1 MFIDAT
7 HPEETRVVV
16 VDGSRVD
23 EFDFE
28 SQARRQLRGNIYL
41 ARVTRVEPSLQAAFV
56 EYGGNRHGFLAFNEI
71 HPDYYQIPHDDRKRL
86 LEEERKAAADAAAQ
100 EDKAAEAGL
109 PEGGEDA
116 VAEARRRGPMRN
128 YKIQEVI
135 KRRQIL
141 LVQVVKEERGTKG
154 AALTTYLSLAGRY
167 CVLMPN
173 TARGGGISRKITSAT
188 DRKRLKKIAT
198 DLEVP
203 DGMGLIVRTA
213 GAKRTKAEI
222 KRDADYLMRL
232 WEQIREQTLKSIA
245 PCLIYEESNL
255 VKRAIRDL
263 YDKDI
268 EDILVD
274 GESAYREA
282 KDFIRMLMP
291 SHAKKVQPFRE
302 NTPLFLK
309 HKIEDQLEA
318 IYQPTVQL
326 KSGGYLVINQT
337 EALVAIDVNSGRA
350 TRERNIEQTAL
361 RTNLEA
367 AEEACR
373 QFRLRDLAGL
383 IVVDFIDMEE
393 SKNVR
398 AVEKK
403 MRDCLKRDR
412 ARVQAGKI
420 SSFGLMELSRQRRRA
435 NLLEGS
441 HTECPTCK
449 GRGIVRSVESA
460 ALHVLRRVEEE
471 GLSGRAK
478 LIRVRTA
485 PAVALYLL
493 NEKRESLNALETRC
507 GMRALVDA
515 DESMIPPQLE
525 ISRLEERREDEV
537 FQPEART
544 KPPIVEEEEPE
555 VPEEVEAEEE
565 EEIEAEAEAEEAEGE
580 AEAEA
585 AEAVG
590 EDRAARAEGQPP
602 GEGGGRR
609 RRRRRR
615 RRRGGGEGEGQRAPE
630 QAREG
635 AREAAPAMAEG
646 FEEGEEPEEELE
658 EAEGEGAPVAATA
671 DSQQAREGEGGRRR
685 RRRRGRRGGRG
696 RRGEGGEVGRLE
708 AGQGGVSAAAPSG
721 MRVITPEGEADA
733 DEAAAYAPPPSRPE
747 PQREERAPAPPPQPA
762 PVASGEEGEEGTT
775 PAPAPAPKAP
785 PASDQEAEERRKR
798 WQARVKSWLG
808 G

>member
-71 HPDYYQIPHDDRKRL
+71 HPDYYQIPYDDRKKL
-86 LEEERKAAADAAAQ
+86 LEEERKAAVDAAEREERAV
-100 EDKAAEAGL
+100 ESGAPDSE
-109 PEGGEDA
+109 EDA
-116 VAEARRRGPMRN
+116 AEARRRGPMRN

-141 LVQVVKEERGTKG
+141 LVQVVKEERGSKG

-188 DRKRLKKIAT
+188 DRKRLKKVAAE
-198 DLEVP
+198 LEVP
-203 DGMGLIVRTA
+203 EGMGLIVRTA

-222 KRDADYLMRL
+222 KRDADYLLRL
-232 WEQIREQTLKSIA
+232 WNEIRELTFKSVA
-245 PCLIYEESNL
+245 PSLIYEESNL

-263 YDKDI
+263 YDKDV
-268 EDILVD
+268 EDVLVD
-274 GESAYREA
+274 GENAYREA

-291 SHAKKVQPFRE
+291 SHAKKVQPYRDA
-302 NTPLFLK
+302 TPLFLK
-309 HKIEDQLEA
+309 HKIEDQLEQ
-318 IYQPTVQL
+318 IYQPVVQL

-350 TRERNIEQTAL
+350 TRERNIEATAL
-361 RTNLEA
+361 KTNLEA

-393 SKNVR
+393 AKNIR

-403 MRDCLKRDR
+403 LRDCLKRDR

-420 SSFGLMELSRQRRRA
+420 STFGLMELSRQRRRA
-435 NLLEGS
+435 SLLEGS
-441 HTECPTCK
+441 HTECPTCR

-460 ALHVLRRVEEE
+460 ALHVLRRIEEE
-471 GLSGRAK
+471 GVKGRAK
-478 LIRVRTA
+478 LIRVRTT
-485 PAVALYLL
+485 PSVAIYLL
-493 NEKRESLNALETRC
+493 NEKRESLNALEQRC
-507 GMRALVDA
+507 GMRALIEGDDA
-515 DESMIPPQLE
+515 MIPPELE
-525 ISRLEERREDEV
+525 ITRIEERREGEAAPVAPRVAAITAADLAPEIEDEV
-537 FQPEART
+537 D
-544 KPPIVEEEEPE
+544 EEE
-555 VPEEVEAEEE
+555 EEVEADAEAD
-565 EEIEAEAEAEEAEGE
+565 AEAEAVEAHGE
-580 AEAEA
+580 AA
-585 AEAVG
+585 AAS
-590 EDRAARAEGQPP
+590 EGD
-602 GEGGGRR
+602 GGRR

-615 RRRGGGEGEGQRAPE
+615 RRKPGGDEAS
-630 QAREG
+630 REP
-635 AREAAPAMAEG
+635 AHVDAEAAPA
-646 FEEGEEPEEELE
+646 EEEASDAAG
-658 EAEGEGAPVAATA
+658 AETSPETSPG
-671 DSQQAREGEGGRRR
+671 REGDDGGRRR

-696 RRGEGGEVGRLE
+696 RRQGEVADIGVLA
-708 AGQGGVSAAAPSG
+708 AGPEG
-721 MRVITPEGEADA
+721 MRVIDPEGDAPPALEHEEEEEAEAEVVDARVLAPISTNGAAAGPPVREPAPAADEESPRAAARTPAPELDEPSPTADA
-733 DEAAAYAPPPSRPE
+733 
-747 PQREERAPAPPPQPA
+747 PQARERAPEAPPDA
-762 PVASGEEGEEGTT
+762 
-775 PAPAPAPKAP
+775 
-785 PASDQEAEERRKR
+785 EAEERRRR
-798 WQARVKSWLG
+798 WQNRVKSWLG

>member
-23 EFDFE
+23 EFDYE
-28 SQARRQLRGNIYL
+28 SATRRQLRGNIYL

-56 EYGGNRHGFLAFNEI
+56 EYGGNRHGFLAFDEI
-71 HPDYYQIPHDDRKRL
+71 HPDYYQIPVDDRKRL
-86 LEEERKAAADAAAQ
+86 IEEEKKAAADAAARDERAGDAGETEV
-100 EDKAAEAGL
+100 ED
-109 PEGGEDA
+109 P
-116 VAEARRRGPMRN
+116 VIEARRRGSMRN

-141 LVQVVKEERGTKG
+141 LVQVVKEERGNKG

-188 DRKRLKKIAT
+188 DRKRLKKIAS

-203 DGMGLIVRTA
+203 EGMGLIIRTA

-232 WEQIREQTLKSIA
+232 WETIREQTLKSIA
-245 PCLIYEESNL
+245 PCLINEESNL

-263 YDKDI
+263 YDKDV
-268 EDILVD
+268 DGVLVD
-274 GESAYREA
+274 GENAYREA

-291 SHAKKVQPFRE
+291 SHAKKVQPYRE
-302 NTPLFLK
+302 ATPLFLK
-309 HKIEDQLEA
+309 HGIEDQLEQ
-318 IYQPTVQL
+318 IYQPVVQL

-337 EALVAIDVNSGRA
+337 EALVAVDVNSGRA
-350 TRERNIEQTAL
+350 TRERNIEATAFK
-361 RTNLEA
+361 TNSEA
-367 AEEACR
+367 AEEVCR

-403 MRDCLKRDR
+403 MRDGLKTDR

-420 SSFGLMELSRQRRRA
+420 SSFGLMEISRQRRRPS
-435 NLLEGS
+435 LLEGS
-441 HTECPTCK
+441 HTECPTCH

-460 ALHVLRRVEEE
+460 ALHVLRRIEEE
-471 GLSGRAK
+471 GLKGRAK

-485 PAVALYLL
+485 ASVALYIL
-493 NEKRESLNALETRC
+493 NEKRASLNAIEQRC
-507 GMRALVDA
+507 GMRTLVES
-515 DESMIPPQLE
+515 DEAMIPPNLE
-525 ISRLEERREDEV
+525 ITRLEERREGETFVPAARAPALPEPEDEPDV
-537 FQPEART
+537 
-544 KPPIVEEEEPE
+544 VEED
-555 VPEEVEAEEE
+555 EEVEADVEGDEEDE
-565 EEIEAEAEAEEAEGE
+565 DEGAEADAGADAEDDGE
-580 AEAEA
+580 ASAPA
-585 AEAVG
+585 AADAAPGGDGARG
-590 EDRAARAEGQPP
+590 E
-602 GEGGGRR
+602 GGRR

-615 RRRGGGEGEGQRAPE
+615 RRKPGDDAQAPRPAEAGEADDADEAGQPAEPDGAEESEPAAAAASGETPRP
-630 QAREG
+630 RD
-635 AREAAPAMAEG
+635 
-646 FEEGEEPEEELE
+646 GEEQ
-658 EAEGEGAPVAATA
+658 G
-671 DSQQAREGEGGRRR
+671 QRR

-696 RRGEGGEVGRLE
+696 RRQPEGGD
-708 AGQGGVSAAAPSG
+708 AAAPRAGDDAPEG
-721 MRVITPEGEADA
+721 MRVIDPELDA
-733 DEAAAYAPPPSRPE
+733 DDE
-747 PQREERAPAPPPQPA
+747 PPAPPARRPA
-762 PVASGEEGEEGTT
+762 DDDE
-775 PAPAPAPKAP
+775 PAPAPERKPARAEATPVSVETGEPEPAASKPAAPRPRAEDAAEADP
-785 PASDQEAEERRKR
+785 EAEERRKR
-798 WQARVKSWLG
+798 WRERVRTWLG